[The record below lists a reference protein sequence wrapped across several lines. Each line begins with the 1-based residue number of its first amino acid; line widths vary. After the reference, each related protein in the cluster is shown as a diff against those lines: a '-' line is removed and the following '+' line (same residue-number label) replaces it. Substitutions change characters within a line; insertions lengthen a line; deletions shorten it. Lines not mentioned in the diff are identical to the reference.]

1 VRRLW
6 LQPDLLAFLVRLYR
20 RTEQAELDLIS
31 AGVAF
36 FGFLALFPA
45 TAALIAIWGT
55 LFDPAVIQT
64 QLDLL
69 KGFLPP
75 DALSPVSYTHL
86 RAHETG

>member
-1 VRRLW
+1 MRRLW
-6 LQPDLLAFLVRLYR
+6 QQPDLWAFLIRLYR

-55 LFDPAVIQT
+55 LLT
-64 QLDLL
+64 
-69 KGFLPP
+69 
-75 DALSPVSYTHL
+75 L
-86 RAHETG
+86 RLFKPSLNC